1 MVYFWTMVGRRLI
14 WWDQLLLQDGNVKLM
29 SMLGWMFLGVA
40 AMGVVV
46 ITQKWYVQYWT
57 KKRLLIC
64 TCLGTVK
71 LKSWA
76 WMSNTCQSWLSFLS
90 ITINL
95 PAFIRFPVTLL
106 GPICTL
112 GWQEALWNIII
123 LNCQRVWYRYLAWGW
138 IWTCDSESCATIMQF
153 NAITVRCMQLFSTSQ
168 ECVHAKFKKCINAC
182 SISANIQPKFYV
194 FGNVV
199 NNLTQIWKLI
209 FTRKGFCLRFE
220 ADLSLYKH
228 LYNFCGT
235 NVGHSWKNFEGN
247 KQAQTIR
254 SEKSDWISAKT
265 LD

>member
-29 SMLGWMFLGVA
+29 SMLGWTFLGVA

-64 TCLGTVK
+64 TCLGIVK

-95 PAFIRFPVTLL
+95 PAFYQVSCHFAWTHLYSWVTR
-106 GPICTL
+106 GTVKH
-112 GWQEALWNIII
+112 N
-123 LNCQRVWYRYLAWGW
+123 YLKLPKGTIQVPGLGW

-168 ECVHAKFKKCINAC
+168 ECVHAKLQKM
-182 SISANIQPKFYV
+182 Y
-194 FGNVV
+194 
-199 NNLTQIWKLI
+199 
-209 FTRKGFCLRFE
+209 
-220 ADLSLYKH
+220 
-228 LYNFCGT
+228 
-235 NVGHSWKNFEGN
+235 
-247 KQAQTIR
+247 
-254 SEKSDWISAKT
+254 
-265 LD
+265 

>member
-90 ITINL
+90 IAVNL
-95 PAFIRFPVTLL
+95 PAFYQVSSHFAWTHLYSWVTR
-106 GPICTL
+106 GTVKY
-112 GWQEALWNIII
+112 N
-123 LNCQRVWYRYLAWGW
+123 YLKLPNNVIQVPAWGW
-138 IWTCDSESCATIMQF
+138 IWTCDSESSATITPF
-153 NAITVRCMQLFSTSQ
+153 NAITVRCM
-168 ECVHAKFKKCINAC
+168 
-182 SISANIQPKFYV
+182 
-194 FGNVV
+194 
-199 NNLTQIWKLI
+199 
-209 FTRKGFCLRFE
+209 
-220 ADLSLYKH
+220 
-228 LYNFCGT
+228 
-235 NVGHSWKNFEGN
+235 
-247 KQAQTIR
+247 
-254 SEKSDWISAKT
+254 
-265 LD
+265 

>member
-1 MVYFWTMVGRRLI
+1 MVYFWTIVGRRLI

-95 PAFIRFPVTLL
+95 PAFYQVSSHFAWTHLYSWVTRGTVKYNYLKLPNNVIQVPGLGLNLNLWFRVQCNNHTVQRYNCQVYVTLL
-106 GPICTL
+106 HKPRMCT
-112 GWQEALWNIII
+112 
-123 LNCQRVWYRYLAWGW
+123 CQV
-138 IWTCDSESCATIMQF
+138 
-153 NAITVRCMQLFSTSQ
+153 
-168 ECVHAKFKKCINAC
+168 KKKCINAC
-182 SISANIQPKFYV
+182 LIPTNIQPKFYLPYV

-199 NNLTQIWKLI
+199 NNLTQIWKVML
-209 FTRKGFCLRFE
+209 TR
-220 ADLSLYKH
+220 
-228 LYNFCGT
+228 
-235 NVGHSWKNFEGN
+235 
-247 KQAQTIR
+247 
-254 SEKSDWISAKT
+254 
-265 LD
+265 